1 MDPQQW
7 YPGGFPNGTGTW
19 EPDPAKYPRGLK
31 PIGDAARANGLQYL
45 LWFEPERVAPGTRID
60 REHPEWVMKLDD
72 GSRLF
77 CFHDAAARSWL
88 LDYVDVQ
95 ISLAQLGW
103 VRWDFNIQP
112 LGFWRANDPE
122 DRQGITEIR
131 HLEGLYD
138 FWDTLR
144 RRHPGLVIDNCASGG
159 RRLDIEACRRGL
171 PLWHSD
177 LQCNGP
183 SPAADQLQNAGLNRW
198 LPMHGCGNFGYEPAY
213 AFRSAMTAGN
223 ILCSKLYDPGAA
235 EAVKRTVALYHR
247 VRPLMLGDFYP
258 LLPESADEDRW
269 FGWQY
274 HRADTDAGFVLLFRR
289 EKCPDSSL
297 TVAIRA
303 VARDGQYRLDLVD
316 AGATKQSNGQALA
329 ALTVTVP
336 TAPGSALVFYER
348 QP

>member
-1 MDPQQW
+1 
-7 YPGGFPNGTGTW
+7 
-19 EPDPAKYPRGLK
+19 
-31 PIGDAARANGLQYL
+31 
-45 LWFEPERVAPGTRID
+45 
-60 REHPEWVMKLDD
+60 
-72 GSRLF
+72 
-77 CFHDAAARSWL
+77 
-88 LDYVDVQ
+88 
-95 ISLAQLGW
+95 
-103 VRWDFNIQP
+103 
-112 LGFWRANDPE
+112 
-122 DRQGITEIR
+122 
-131 HLEGLYD
+131 
-138 FWDTLR
+138 
-144 RRHPGLVIDNCASGG
+144 
-159 RRLDIEACRRGL
+159 
-171 PLWHSD
+171 
-177 LQCNGP
+177 
-183 SPAADQLQNAGLNRW
+183 
-198 LPMHGCGNFGYEPAY
+198 MHGCGNFGYEPAY